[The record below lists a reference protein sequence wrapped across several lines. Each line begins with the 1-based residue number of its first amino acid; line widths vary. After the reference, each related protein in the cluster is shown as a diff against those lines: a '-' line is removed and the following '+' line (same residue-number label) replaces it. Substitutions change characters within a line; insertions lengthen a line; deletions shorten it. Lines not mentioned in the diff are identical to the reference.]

1 MLYLVKSD
9 LGDNMAAVSNAQ
21 KIATEKYLK
30 KTYDEIKIRVP
41 KGQKEIIQEHAE
53 SMKESTNSFI
63 NRAISYT
70 INFDNMDKNQGADN

>member
-1 MLYLVKSD
+1 
-9 LGDNMAAVSNAQ
+9 MAAVSNAQ

-41 KGQKEIIQEHAE
+41 KGQREIIQEHAE
-53 SMKESTNSFI
+53 SMNESANSFI

-70 INFDNMDKNQGADN
+70 MNLDNMDKNQGADN

>member
-1 MLYLVKSD
+1 MSP
-9 LGDNMAAVSNAQ
+9 VSEAKKKANERF
-21 KIATEKYLK
+21 TK

-41 KGQKEIIQEHAE
+41 KGQKEIIQEHAK

-70 INFDNMDKNQGADN
+70 MNLDNMDKNQGADN